1 VSSTLD
7 SVDVVVVGAGI
18 VGLAHAFEAVERG
31 LTVAVVERDDRA
43 VGASVR
49 NFGHACA
56 TGLDG
61 DGHRYGLAA
70 RSRWLR
76 LAEEAGF
83 WAKRTG
89 TVMVARAEDEL
100 AVLREFAEL
109 RGADQA
115 RLLTPAE
122 VAEYVPTGAGVLGG
136 ALFPEDL
143 RVEQRAAVGAIARYL
158 AGRGVRFHWATAAH
172 GVDTGVVRTSRGEVH
187 AGTVIL
193 ATGHDVDRHFPE
205 LAAEAQVKRCVL
217 RMLRVANP
225 FGDRIIEPAV
235 QTGFSLLRYGGF
247 GECPSLETVRERLT
261 REQSEL
267 IGIGLNLMFTQLPDG
282 TLTIGDTHAY
292 DTTHDPFDDR
302 RLEDSVLGATAEL
315 LGVERLDVVERWRGV
330 YAAGTEPFMIAEPV
344 KGVHVVAVT
353 SGVGMTTALGLG
365 AEVLAGILG

>member
-1 VSSTLD
+1 MSSTLD
-7 SVDVVVVGAGI
+7 SADAVIVGAGI

-31 LTVAVVERDDRA
+31 LTVAVVERNDRA

-61 DGHRYGLAA
+61 DGLRYGLAA

-83 WAKRTG
+83 WARRTG
-89 TVMVARAEDEL
+89 TAMVARAADEL
-100 AVLREFAEL
+100 AVLTEFAEL
-109 RGADQA
+109 RGADQV

-122 VAEYVPTGAGVLGG
+122 LAEYVPTGPGVLGG
-136 ALFPEDL
+136 ALFPDDL
-143 RVEQRAAVGAIARYL
+143 RVDQRDAVGAIARYL

-172 GVDTGVVRTSRGEVH
+172 GVDTGTVRTSRGEVH
-187 AGTVIL
+187 ADTVIM

-205 LAAEAQVKRCVL
+205 LADRARIKRCVL

-225 FGDRIIEPAV
+225 FGDRVIEPAV
-235 QTGFSLLRYGGF
+235 QTGFSLLRYDGF
-247 GECPSLETVRERLT
+247 GACPSLAAVRERLT
-261 REQSEL
+261 REQPEL
-267 IGIGLNLMFTQLPDG
+267 VGIGLNLMFTQRPDG

-292 DTTHDPFDDR
+292 DTTPEFFDEE
-302 RLEDSVLGATAEL
+302 RLDAAVLGATAGL
-315 LGVERLDVVERWRGV
+315 LGVDRLDVLERWRGV
-330 YAAGTEPFMIAEPV
+330 YASGTESFLIAEPV
-344 KGVHVVAVT
+344 KGVHVVSVT

-365 AEVLAGILG
+365 AEVLASIAG